1 MSWNNIKIYID
12 TTSWSMVRG
21 GVHMWIDSI
30 SIHKKLDS
38 EGEMVR
44 EIVDTI
50 KEVLQIRYAN
60 SIKFIEIANPTF
72 EEEKK

>member
-1 MSWNNIKIYID
+1 
-12 TTSWSMVRG
+12 MVRG

-50 KEVLQIRYAN
+50 KEVLQIRYEN